1 MKKSYLKYFS
11 SLLLFGS
18 NGIIASYILLNSYEI
33 VFLRSLIGGLFLIA
47 VFILSKNKIT
57 FLNNKK
63 HFIYAIISGVAMGI
77 SWMLLYEAY
86 VKIGVSIATLL
97 YYCGPVIVMIVSP
110 FIFNERFTTYKIV
123 GFIIVFIGMFLV
135 NENILGEA
143 KFSIGLLYGIL
154 GAVMYAVLVVFNKKA
169 ETIKGLEN
177 TIIQLISSVLIVA
190 IFVQIKQG
198 LMIPSLMDN
207 IIPVL
212 VLGVVNTGIGCY
224 LYFSSIQNLPAGSV
238 AICGYIEPLSAL
250 IFSAIFLGERLSPI
264 QMLGALCI
272 IGGAMLAELS
282 ELKKQIN

>member
-212 VLGVVNTGIGCY
+212 FLGVVNTGIGCY

>member
-63 HFIYAIISGVAMGI
+63 HFIYAVISGMAMGI

-212 VLGVVNTGIGCY
+212 FLGVVNTGIGCY

>member
-63 HFIYAIISGVAMGI
+63 HFIYAVISGMAMGI

-110 FIFNERFTTYKIV
+110 FIFNERFTIYKIL

-143 KFSIGLLYGIL
+143 KFSIGLLYGLL

-177 TIIQLISSVLIVA
+177 TIIQLVSSVLIVA